1 MHKNN
6 KNDEDVYLSDELKK
20 SQIGINLKKRY
31 EIKDSYHHGTSKI
44 IQWVIKYSG
53 GLVKD
58 EKQANYILI
67 GFAALSI
74 IILVVLIFGG
84 GISESSKEEQ
94 ESIMKMDIE
103 SRPQIYEYEISEN

>member
-1 MHKNN
+1 MYKNN
-6 KNDEDVYLSDELKK
+6 KNDEDIYLSDELKK

-58 EKQANYILI
+58 EKQTNYVLI
-67 GFAALSI
+67 GFAAVAIVISLF
-74 IILVVLIFGG
+74 LIFDGG
-84 GISESSKEEQ
+84 PESSKEEQ